1 MTEKGGEWHE
11 LEQSLESLI
20 TAVKS
25 THRQFEELLAN
36 TTNRDSASTGSRV
49 YTDNSDSTLPI
60 SAKQRLVGRTAS
72 APRPTRENPS
82 MIIAG
87 LLYIKPMTTP
97 VPFKLQT
104 KERAENKSTG
114 RGMRPPR
121 PLIRNVSSK
130 QVLATTPQGCFSR
143 LTARTKLSL

>member
-1 MTEKGGEWHE
+1 MTEKGREWQE
-11 LEQSLESLI
+11 LEQSLESLV

-36 TTNRDSASTGSRV
+36 TTNRDSASSDSRIN
-49 YTDNSDSTLPI
+49 TDNSDSTVPI
-60 SAKQRLVGRTAS
+60 SAKQRLIERTAS

-87 LLYIKPMTTP
+87 LLYIKPVTTP
-97 VPFKLQT
+97 IPFRLQT

-121 PLIRNVSSK
+121 PLMRNVSSK
-130 QVLATTPQGCFSR
+130 QVLAAAPQGCFSH
-143 LTARTKLSL
+143 LTARAKRSL